1 MKEFTLKSAALD
13 GWDLFIQEA
22 SVLSL
27 YIKYMNVKGGG
38 GQLRH
43 KLKVMLT
50 KLKSRFIIEIFGRVF
65 RVFLI

>member
-38 GQLRH
+38 
-43 KLKVMLT
+43 
-50 KLKSRFIIEIFGRVF
+50 SCDIS
-65 RVFLI
+65 

>member
-38 GQLRH
+38 QLRH

-50 KLKSRFIIEIFGRVF
+50 KLKSRFIIEIF
-65 RVFLI
+65 